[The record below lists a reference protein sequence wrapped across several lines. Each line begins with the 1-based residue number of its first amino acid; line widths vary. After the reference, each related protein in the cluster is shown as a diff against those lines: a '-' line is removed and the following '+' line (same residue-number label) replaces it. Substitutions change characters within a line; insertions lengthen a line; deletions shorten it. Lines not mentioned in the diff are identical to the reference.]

1 MCPLESRTDVH
12 VTYWKEGGLESP
24 IPPVRSME
32 GGSSVW
38 LSAQTEPASEW
49 EPSADTSWRDERG
62 KETEKTFIRVAKG
75 AGQKPAWPRISSLAA
90 DNSRCPGAGMEQ
102 AKHVAT
108 FPFEAFPNTGYL
120 WLRNS

>member
-1 MCPLESRTDVH
+1 MCQPLVWIYSKIIVGPSETRTTVQ

-49 EPSADTSWRDERG
+49 EPSADTSWI
-62 KETEKTFIRVAKG
+62 ETERETAEELAKRL
-75 AGQKPAWPRISSLAA
+75 QEWPNELAKSL
-90 DNSRCPGAGMEQ
+90 PGPGS
-102 AKHVAT
+102 H
-108 FPFEAFPNTGYL
+108 L
-120 WLRNS
+120 

>member
-1 MCPLESRTDVH
+1 MSQPLVWIYNKITVGPLENRIGFQ

-49 EPSADTSWRDERG
+49 EPSADTSWREKRQNEIAEILG
-62 KETEKTFIRVAKG
+62 KRLEEWPNELAK
-75 AGQKPAWPRISSLAA
+75 SL
-90 DNSRCPGAGMEQ
+90 PGPGF
-102 AKHVAT
+102 H
-108 FPFEAFPNTGYL
+108 L
-120 WLRNS
+120 